1 MININMTKAKDVWRN
16 KIRAERNTEFSK
28 LDVEYMR
35 ALESG
40 DTTLQ
45 NNISTKKQALR
56 DAPEDP
62 RIENAT
68 TPEDLKNLDIIGEIV
83 T

>member
-1 MININMTKAKDVWRN
+1 MININMTKAKNVWRN
-16 KIRAERNTEFSK
+16 KIREERNTEFSK
-28 LDVEYMR
+28 LDIEYMK

-56 DAPEDP
+56 DAPEDS

-68 TPEDLKNLDIIGEIV
+68 TPEDLKNLDIIEEIV